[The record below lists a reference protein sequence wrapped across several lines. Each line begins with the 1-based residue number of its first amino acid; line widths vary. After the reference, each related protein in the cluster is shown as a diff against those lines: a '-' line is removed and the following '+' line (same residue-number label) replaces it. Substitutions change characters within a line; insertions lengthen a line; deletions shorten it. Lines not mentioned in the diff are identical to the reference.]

1 MTPPPNK
8 VILAPPPPSP
18 PLLQLYF
25 KCTFMKVILCITEH
39 IK

>member
-1 MTPPPNK
+1 MTPPPSNK
-8 VILAPPPPSP
+8 VILAPPFPP

-25 KCTFMKVILCITEH
+25 KCTFMKVILCITEY